1 MSGVLM
7 RPAALTRGA
16 SMNADVI
23 AVDGLAGEA
32 GGIEQRAQADGVRP
46 AC

>member
-16 SMNADVI
+16 SDEADVI
-23 AVDGLAGEA
+23 AVDLSPDRPAGV
-32 GGIEQRAQADGVRP
+32 EQRAQA
-46 AC
+46 